1 MPDPYRISSIFFD
14 TLYHEIDMEISY
26 FLTYH
31 TLRYLVYKGNYG
43 RLDTTH
49 VFIGG
54 RGCGWGDVL
63 LLLRSIHYLPAGK

>member
-1 MPDPYRISSIFFD
+1 
-14 TLYHEIDMEISY
+14 MEISY

-49 VFIGG
+49 ANHTHNLPTLALMFLLGEEDVGG
-54 RGCGWGDVL
+54 GMSC
-63 LLLRSIHYLPAGK
+63 HF

>member
-1 MPDPYRISSIFFD
+1 
-14 TLYHEIDMEISY
+14 MEISY

-49 VFIGG
+49 ANHAHNLPTLSLMFLLEAEDVGG
-54 RGCGWGDVL
+54 GMSCHFWD
-63 LLLRSIHYLPAGK
+63 

>member
-31 TLRYLVYKGNYG
+31 TLRYVVYKGIQPTSLLG
-43 RLDTTH
+43 EED
-49 VFIGG
+49 VGG
-54 RGCGWGDVL
+54 GMSC
-63 LLLRSIHYLPAGK
+63 YF